1 MMLRFSAS
9 YSPEHGSWL
18 RVYGFR
24 VSGLDCRLR
33 HHEKST
39 RNCSRCVEER
49 LLPLAADWA
58 PRRIPTGAGGGVAGW
73 AAAGLSLIRMGW
85 VPTPPKLAHAVQE
98 LRLTGDNV
106 VEPTS

>member
-1 MMLRFSAS
+1 MLRFSAS

-39 RNCSRCVEER
+39 RNCSVCGGAASAASSR
-49 LLPLAADWA
+49 LGSEAD
-58 PRRIPTGAGGGVAGW
+58 PDRGGGGVAGW